1 MTVFDLV
8 TIDSP
13 DTGRMVLFWSAVLG
27 LVELEREDDDRWVV
41 LGTTDGL
48 RKIGVQRG
56 AHKPGGIHLDLACE
70 PLQFSSELDRLIAL
84 GARLASPVRS
94 ESYGQIANLVDPDGN
109 VFDLCAYV

>member
-1 MTVFDLV
+1 MTTFDLV

-13 DTGRMVLFWSAVLG
+13 DTGRMVVFWSAVLG

-41 LGTTDGL
+41 LGTPDGL
-48 RKIGVQRG
+48 RKIGLQRG
-56 AHKPGGIHLDLACE
+56 VHKPGGIHLDLACE
-70 PLQFSSELDRLIAL
+70 RQQFPSELERLISL
-84 GARLASPVRS
+84 GARLVAPART